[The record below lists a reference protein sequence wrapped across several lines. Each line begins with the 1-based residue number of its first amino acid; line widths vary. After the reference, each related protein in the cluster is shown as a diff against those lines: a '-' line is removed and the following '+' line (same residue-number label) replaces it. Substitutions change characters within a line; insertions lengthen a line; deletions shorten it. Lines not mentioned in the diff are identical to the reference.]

1 MWIRAPKHWLWVRF
15 PQGTL
20 IFCNNDQNSLLLF
33 LLYGACEKQNT
44 IFLLTKNAD
53 YTVSYSNNIN
63 AGTATVTIMEIGSYE
78 GTTGTT
84 FQIKSRS
91 IREVTVE
98 KSGKSAVFLG
108 GGVVQSFM

>member
-1 MWIRAPKHWLWVRF
+1 M
-15 PQGTL
+15 
-20 IFCNNDQNSLLLF
+20 IFCNNDRENSLLLF
-33 LLYGACEKQNT
+33 LFYGACVKQNT
-44 IFLLTKNAD
+44 IFLLAKNAD

-91 IREVTVE
+91 IGEVTVE
-98 KSGKSAVFLG
+98 KIGKSAVFFRVDGYNILCEK
-108 GGVVQSFM
+108 

>member
-1 MWIRAPKHWLWVRF
+1 M
-15 PQGTL
+15 
-20 IFCNNDQNSLLLF
+20 IFCNNDCENSLLLF
-33 LLYGACEKQNT
+33 LFYGACVKQNT

-84 FQIKSRS
+84 FQITSRS
-91 IREVTVE
+91 IGEVTVE
-98 KSGKSAVFLG
+98 KIGKSAVFF
-108 GGVVQSFM
+108 GVDGYNILCEK

>member
-1 MWIRAPKHWLWVRF
+1 M
-15 PQGTL
+15 
-20 IFCNNDQNSLLLF
+20 IFCNNDRENSLLLF
-33 LLYGACEKQNT
+33 LFYGACEKQNT
-44 IFLLTKNAD
+44 IFLLTQNAD

-63 AGTATVTIMEIGSYE
+63 AGTVTVTIMERGSYE

-98 KSGKSAVFLG
+98 KIGKSAVFFG
-108 GGVVQSFM
+108 GGVVQYFV

>member
-1 MWIRAPKHWLWVRF
+1 M
-15 PQGTL
+15 
-20 IFCNNDQNSLLLF
+20 IFCNNDRKNSLLLF
-33 LLYGACEKQNT
+33 LFCDACEQQNT

-63 AGTATVTIMEIGSYE
+63 AGTVTVTIMERGYYE

-84 FQIKSRS
+84 FRIKSRS

-98 KSGKSAVFLG
+98 KIGKSAVFFG
-108 GGVVQSFM
+108 GGVVQYFV